1 MYVICAIV
9 AMAFSAYGQSFLTN
23 GLVAYYPF
31 NGNAN
36 DASGSGNNGVVYG
49 ASLTT
54 NRFGNA
60 NSAYNFAGN
69 GTTYISVPSSPS
81 LVITNTIT
89 MAVWIKSK
97 GGGTYGPRIV
107 SKGPPCYEINVS
119 NTGTSPSANFDL
131 QTLTTIST
139 TISLAQT
146 NWIYLVG
153 TYDGQSMK
161 YYTNGGLAA
170 QASITGAIGTN
181 SEPLGIGENLDD
193 HSDCFN
199 GAIDDVRIYNV
210 ALTSNQVSQLYAYE
224 TTPIVFTNSPVSV
237 TNNLGDNVTLNI
249 GSSGGSSLD
258 YVWHFS
264 GTNIDG
270 GTNTILTITNLS
282 PACFGNYYV
291 SASNIVGTITSSV
304 ATIFV
309 RPAIVTQPAS
319 VATNFGSPASFS
331 VSAVGYPG
339 AISYQWILNATNIP
353 GATASTLIITNLAIK
368 NTGTYQVLASN
379 SVGTVTS
386 SLATLSMAPYI
397 YSPFQ
402 GATPIWGGATTFA
415 VGVIGSGTLN
425 YQWYFNGQPIAG
437 AVYPTLNYS
446 SIQFTN
452 GGNYTVVITSP
463 YGSVTNVVEQ
473 VVVNPASVAL
483 GFYPGLTITG
493 NTGNGYVI
501 QSCTNLSDPNS
512 WVTLTNLTML
522 QPVQIWV
529 DTTVDSSSP
538 FYNKYFYR
546 VLPQQ

>member
-1 MYVICAIV
+1 MV

-54 NRFGNA
+54 NRFGNVNA
-60 NSAYNFAGN
+60 AYNFAGN

-161 YYTNGGLAA
+161 YYTNGVLAA

-224 TTPIVFTNSPVSV
+224 TTP
-237 TNNLGDNVTLNI
+237 
-249 GSSGGSSLD
+249 
-258 YVWHFS
+258 
-264 GTNIDG
+264 
-270 GTNTILTITNLS
+270 
-282 PACFGNYYV
+282 
-291 SASNIVGTITSSV
+291 
-304 ATIFV
+304 
-309 RPAIVTQPAS
+309 
-319 VATNFGSPASFS
+319 SFS
-331 VSAVGYPG
+331 P
-339 AISYQWILNATNIP
+339 IHR
-353 GATASTLIITNLAIK
+353 
-368 NTGTYQVLASN
+368 
-379 SVGTVTS
+379 SV
-386 SLATLSMAPYI
+386 
-397 YSPFQ
+397 
-402 GATPIWGGATTFA
+402 
-415 VGVIGSGTLN
+415 
-425 YQWYFNGQPIAG
+425 
-437 AVYPTLNYS
+437 
-446 SIQFTN
+446 
-452 GGNYTVVITSP
+452 
-463 YGSVTNVVEQ
+463 
-473 VVVNPASVAL
+473 
-483 GFYPGLTITG
+483 
-493 NTGNGYVI
+493 
-501 QSCTNLSDPNS
+501 
-512 WVTLTNLTML
+512 
-522 QPVQIWV
+522 
-529 DTTVDSSSP
+529 
-538 FYNKYFYR
+538 
-546 VLPQQ
+546 